1 MKGLT
6 ALAQELQQAAGR
18 AWPSLS
24 PALRARLLDEARGD
38 YESTLSRL
46 GQHARRAARADAR
59 LEAAGRAP
67 LRCDDPAGRVLAQL
81 SPASLSALRAAP
93 EADDASPGSGPS
105 WTARSQ
111 KRRGGVYTERAL
123 IDLLLDLAD
132 YRGEERVLEPAV
144 GGGAFLARAWERA
157 RAAGVAPARLAERL
171 AGVDVHPYALRE
183 ARVALRLLAGEEAP
197 RLTEADA
204 LLDAGACPAGAW
216 DLVLGNPPYVRGE
229 RIPAPLRAR
238 YRERFPGLGAG
249 NQDLAGYFVA
259 AGLEWLREGGRL
271 AFVLSQGLLEA
282 RSTRGLREL
291 LGRHRLEALV
301 SLEWA
306 PGAFPDASVIPLLLV
321 VRKGPPPA
329 GHRVRLG
336 RATWTAQREGLALSW
351 SQLEQGRFLR
361 LAPEGRWPLFLRRGD
376 ATLLEGIRRLPTPLD
391 AGYGLA
397 IRTRVGAAQLVA
409 EGGEPP
415 ASFSAPRAL
424 RDGRDVAAW
433 GMEPVRRW
441 IDYRPEAISDAKS
454 EAFFAGPKLLI
465 PRIALTP
472 QAAVDESDALCRNT
486 VMVARPPADRDPY
499 AAAALINSLPLR
511 VYAFH
516 LLRAGVLAGSHRC
529 TFYARV
535 VQALPLPALE
545 AAEEAALAELGR
557 EASRLA
563 GDPAQAA
570 ALVEL
575 ERALDERAA
584 EAYGLSASQLRR
596 LRREAQRDPLATV
609 LQPARL
615 GQRRRRIGVAE
626 FAAGERYR

>member
-1 MKGLT
+1 MAGLSELEQDLQR
-6 ALAQELQQAAGR
+6 AAQLAWDEL
-18 AWPSLS
+18 SHD
-24 PALRARLLDEARGD
+24 LRARLLDEARGQRAAA
-38 YESTLSRL
+38 LSRL
-46 GQHARRAARADAR
+46 AEHARHAAQADAR
-59 LEAAGRAP
+59 LAAAGHAP
-67 LRCDDPAGRVLAQL
+67 LPADDPAGRVLEHLCPAAAAAL
-81 SPASLSALRAAP
+81 ASEDPGASGSSP
-93 EADDASPGSGPS
+93 

-111 KRRGGVYTERAL
+111 KRRGGVYTERPL
-123 IDLLLDLAD
+123 VDLLLDLAG
-132 YRGEERVLEPAV
+132 YHGQERVLEPAV
-144 GGGAFLARAWERA
+144 GAGAFLLRAWERA

-171 AGVDVHPYALRE
+171 RGVDVHPYALRE
-183 ARVALRLLAGEEAP
+183 ARCALRLLAGEAAP
-197 RLTEADA
+197 RLVEADA
-204 LLDAGACPAGAW
+204 LADAETCPAGEW
-216 DLVLGNPPYVRGE
+216 DLVVGNPPYVRGE
-229 RIPAPLRAR
+229 RIPAELRAR
-238 YRERFPGLGAG
+238 YRARFPDLGAG

-291 LGRHRLEALV
+291 LGAHQLEALV

-336 RATWTAQREGLALSW
+336 RATWGPGREALEVSW

-376 ATLLEGIRRLPTPLD
+376 ASLLEGLRRLPTPLE

-397 IRTRVGAAQLVA
+397 IRTRVGAGELVA
-409 EGGEPP
+409 EGPEPP
-415 ASFSAPRAL
+415 ASFSAPRPL

-433 GMEPVRRW
+433 GTEPVRRW

-454 EAFFAGPKLLI
+454 EDFFAGPKLLI

-472 QAAVDESDALCRNT
+472 QVAVDESDALCRNT
-486 VMVARPPADRDPY
+486 VMVARPPAGRDLY
-499 AAAALINSLPLR
+499 ATAALLNSLPLR

-535 VQALPLPALE
+535 LQALPLPTLDEGDE
-545 AAEEAALAELGR
+545 AELARLGR
-557 EASRLA
+557 EATRLA
-563 GDPAQAA
+563 RDPARREQ
-570 ALVEL
+570 LVEL

-584 EAYGLSASQLRR
+584 LAYGLSASQLRR
-596 LRREAQRDPLATV
+596 LRREAGRDPLATV
-609 LQPARL
+609 LRPARL

-626 FAAGERYR
+626 FAAGARYR